1 MKLLKGNRL
10 GAVWRSRILLGRLRV
25 PRRRLRPAGQHQIER
40 RESGCGEGG
49 QALGSPGCPAVTAH
63 ARTVPAPCLRETPN
77 RAGRKAPIP
86 CGGEETGCPPR
97 NDSLLVLR
105 SVAAGPPSI
114 GSAARML
121 TKCSQSTRLETRTKE
136 SNICASGRVANPGA
150 D

>member
-1 MKLLKGNRL
+1 MLKGNRL
-10 GAVWRSRILLGRLRV
+10 GAVWRPRILLGRLRV
-25 PRRRLRPAGQHQIER
+25 PRRRLRPAGQHQIGR

-49 QALGSPGCPAVTAH
+49 QAPGSPGCSCRYSP
-63 ARTVPAPCLRETPN
+63 RTH
-77 RAGRKAPIP
+77 RAGALPEGNPKPRGRASAPIP
-86 CGGEETGCPPR
+86 CGGEETGCPPC